1 MHAEK
6 TLSETSILFLG
17 AGNMAEALV
26 RGLCESRAANP
37 DRICVLNAA
46 DAEKRDRLAK
56 RYGVR
61 TGSVWSDLA
70 DEARRA
76 DWIVLAMKPKDVG
89 RALSDLVPHVSDEH
103 LIVSVVAGLSIGA
116 IQRAVGRRPVV
127 RTMPNTSSTIGLG
140 ATAVAFSPEVTQ
152 QQAQLVLELFHTVGL
167 VETVAEP
174 LLDAV
179 TALSGSGPAYVYLL
193 MEAMATEAAA
203 QGLDPESA
211 LRLAAQTA
219 LGAAEMVRKTGEHPA
234 ELRRRVTSPN
244 GTTQAALETL
254 DRLGF
259 VSAVR
264 EAMLRASERSREIG
278 LELDR
283 TISGTL
289 SAPAPDGN
297 PA

>member
-26 RGLCESRAANP
+26 RGLCESGAADP
-37 DRICVLNAA
+37 VRICVLNAV
-46 DAEKRDRLAK
+46 DAEKRVRLAE

-61 TGSVWSDLA
+61 TGSVGSDLA

-89 RALSDLVPHVSDEH
+89 RALSDLVPHVSEGH
-103 LIVSVVAGLSIGA
+103 LVISVVAGLSIGA
-116 IQRAVGRRPVV
+116 IQRAIGRRPVV

-140 ATAVAFSPEVTQ
+140 ATAVAFSPEVTD
-152 QQAQLVLELFHTVGL
+152 QQAKLVLELFRTVGL

-174 LLDAV
+174 FLDAV

-193 MEAMATEAAA
+193 MEAMAAEAAA
-203 QGLDPESA
+203 QGLDPGCA
-211 LRLAAQTA
+211 LRLATQTA

-234 ELRRRVTSPN
+234 ELRRRVASPN
-244 GTTQAALETL
+244 GTTQAALEIL
-254 DRLGF
+254 DRMGF
-259 VSAVR
+259 VPAVR
-264 EAMLRASERSREIG
+264 AAMRRAAERSQEIG

-283 TISGTL
+283 SIPG
-289 SAPAPDGN
+289 A
-297 PA
+297 